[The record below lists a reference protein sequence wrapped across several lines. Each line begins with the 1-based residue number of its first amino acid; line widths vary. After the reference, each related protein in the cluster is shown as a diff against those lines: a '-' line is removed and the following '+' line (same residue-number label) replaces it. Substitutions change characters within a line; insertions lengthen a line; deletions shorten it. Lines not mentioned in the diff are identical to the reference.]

1 MKLKKASTAKL
12 WFGSIFL
19 ITGIAMIAA
28 SFVIK
33 LSRPNSNSG
42 GRGNDNTI
50 AALVLFGMGA
60 LFVALIGVLMVQ
72 TMKKTAL
79 NKRLV
84 REGEQFIATITGVD
98 IDNSITINGRSPDK
112 VVCEVIDPFTG
123 NKYLYS
129 SDGYMNSLSYMIGM
143 TVTVYVDPNDKS
155 VYFVDLSTVSGT
167 GDYGENKVY
176 DFR

>member
-19 ITGIAMIAA
+19 ITGIAMIVA

-33 LSRPNSNSG
+33 LSRPNSNS

-60 LFVALIGVLMVQ
+60 LFVALIGVLIVH
-72 TMKKTAL
+72 TMKKIAL

-84 REGEQFIATITGVD
+84 REGEQFIATIINVD
-98 IDNSITINGRSPDK
+98 IDKSLTINGRNPDK
-112 VVCEVIDPFTG
+112 VVCEVIDQITG

-143 TVTVYVDPNDKS
+143 TVTVYVDPNDKG

>member
-1 MKLKKASTAKL
+1 MIFWQVHTKKK
-12 WFGSIFL
+12 I
-19 ITGIAMIAA
+19 
-28 SFVIK
+28 
-33 LSRPNSNSG
+33 
-42 GRGNDNTI
+42 
-50 AALVLFGMGA
+50 
-60 LFVALIGVLMVQ
+60 
-72 TMKKTAL
+72 AL

-84 REGEQFIATITGVD
+84 REGEQFIATIINVD
-98 IDNSITINGRSPDK
+98 IDKSLTINGRNPDK
-112 VVCEVIDPFTG
+112 VVCEVIDQITG

-143 TVTVYVDPNDKS
+143 TVTVYVDPNDKG

>member
-19 ITGIAMIAA
+19 ITGIAMIVA
-28 SFVIK
+28 SFAIK
-33 LSRPNSNSG
+33 LSRTNSNS
-42 GRGNDNTI
+42 GRGNDNTT

-60 LFVALIGVLMVQ
+60 LFVALIGVLIVQ
-72 TMKKTAL
+72 IMKKSAL

-84 REGEQFIATITGVD
+84 REGEQFIGTIISVG

-112 VVCEVIDPFTG
+112 VVCEVIDRFTG

-143 TVTVYVDPNDKS
+143 TVTVYVDPNDKG